1 MKIARIVKVLL
12 VLFVISAV
20 STAWAAD
27 KPGDSIP
34 VVADLLLGGWMNG
47 NWVDAETIASHVP
60 AGLSYKTYSFEGA
73 ESDCVGFAPRYEEEG
88 CEYYSIE
95 FEDGSATSETLLA
108 VGARHNGMP
117 RLPKQQTGGL
127 KPYEEL
133 VAGYLKKN
141 GIAAEPMIQQLV
153 RIDLDGDGSEEVVI
167 VAGNADS
174 SRPVFFENTYS
185 LVLFRRLVDG
195 KVDTAVL
202 HEHYYHEDSEGM
214 ADSPSGYKTVFVVDI
229 NGDGSL
235 ELILRGSYYEGFW
248 YEIYEFSRSGLKKVI
263 SDGLG
268 A

>member
-1 MKIARIVKVLL
+1 MSILRIVRALF
-12 VLFVISAV
+12 VLFILSSVA
-20 STAWAAD
+20 TARAAD
-27 KPGDSIP
+27 KPGDTIP

-60 AGLSYKTYSFEGA
+60 AGLAYKTYSFGGA
-73 ESDCVGFAPRYEEEG
+73 ESDLTGSAPRYEEEG
-88 CEYYSIE
+88 CEYYSVA
-95 FEDGSATSETLLA
+95 FDDSSATSETLLA
-108 VGARHNGMP
+108 VGSRHNGMP
-117 RLPKQQTGGL
+117 RPAKLQTGGL

-141 GIAAEPMIQQLV
+141 EISADPQIEQLV

-174 SRPVFFENTYS
+174 SRLVFFENTYS

-195 KVDTAVL
+195 KVVTDVL
-202 HEHYYHEDSEGM
+202 HEHYYHEDNEGM